1 MPESAFRA
9 YAESKGFHPQ
19 TLQRWLDWPAADR
32 LALAELAFALKIGD
46 NQLRDFM
53 DWCEEIALRD
63 GITMAALLTGKAV
76 NDIATDPRLGRA
88 DRVKKIKE
96 WLRRLR
102 FPRLAQT
109 EDEIQGKIR
118 ALKLQPEIRLSVP
131 PGLEG
136 GRLEIHFSVTNQED
150 FTRLAEKLSAAAASS
165 SSGEIFALLG
175 GGTAS
180 SAAS

>member
-1 MPESAFRA
+1 M
-9 YAESKGFHPQ
+9 
-19 TLQRWLDWPAADR
+19 DR
-32 LALAELAFALKIGD
+32 LALAELALALKIGD

-63 GITMAALLTGKAV
+63 GVTMAALLTGKAV
-76 NDIATDPRLGRA
+76 DDIATDPRLGRA

-131 PGLEG
+131 PGLESG
-136 GRLEIHFSVTNQED
+136 KLEIHFSVTNQAD
-150 FTRLAEKLSAAAASS
+150 FKRLADKLVAAAESS
-165 SSGEIFALLG
+165 ASGEIFALLG
-175 GGTAS
+175 GSVVTGE
-180 SAAS
+180 SA

>member
-1 MPESAFRA
+1 MSESAFRG

-19 TLQRWLDWPAADR
+19 TLKRWLEWPAADR
-32 LALAELAFALKIGD
+32 LALAQLALALKIGD

-63 GITMAALLTGKAV
+63 GVTMAALLTGKELD
-76 NDIATDPRLGRA
+76 NIATDPRLGRA
-88 DRVKKIKE
+88 DKVKKIKE

-109 EDEIQGKIR
+109 EDEIHGKIR
-118 ALKLQPEIRLSVP
+118 ALKLQPEIRVSVP

-136 GRLEIHFSVTNQED
+136 GRLEIQFSVSNREE
-150 FTRLAEKLSAAAASS
+150 FKRLAEKLAAAAESS
-165 SSGEIFALLG
+165 ASGEIFALLG
-175 GGTAS
+175 GAGSGEAS
-180 SAAS
+180 

>member
-1 MPESAFRA
+1 MSESAFRD

-19 TLQRWLDWPAADR
+19 TLKRWLDWPAADR
-32 LALAELAFALKIGD
+32 LALAELAMALKIGD

-53 DWCEEIALRD
+53 DWCEEIGLRD
-63 GITMAALLTGKAV
+63 GVTMAALLTGKAV
-76 NDIATDPRLGRA
+76 DDIATDPRLGRA

-109 EDEIQGKIR
+109 EDEIHGQIR
-118 ALKLQPEIRLSVP
+118 ALKLQPEIRVSVP

-150 FTRLAEKLSAAAASS
+150 FKRLAKKLSAAADSGA
-165 SSGEIFALLG
+165 SGEIFALLG
-175 GGTAS
+175 G
-180 SAAS
+180 AASRNESA